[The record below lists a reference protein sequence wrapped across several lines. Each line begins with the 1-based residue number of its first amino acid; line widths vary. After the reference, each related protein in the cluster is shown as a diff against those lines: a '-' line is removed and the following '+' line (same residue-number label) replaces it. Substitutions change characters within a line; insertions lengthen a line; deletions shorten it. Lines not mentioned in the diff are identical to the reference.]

1 MQQVGPGFQHVGEV
15 VRPVVAEHPAEFVA
29 PADADHLARFVK
41 VHVPF
46 SGAEHLVDGVERGR
60 FVLQCGVQGVVF
72 LHLGDVDGHAP
83 ALHRPAFVVPREYA
97 HDAEPTDRAVLPAE
111 AEIVALFAQN
121 VFVKNAGV
129 YMAEHGFPVF
139 GVNAPHEGFQ
149 FIWKIVPVGI
159 ADQPAQAV
167 APLHG
172 RRSAV
177 RRKVDGPASRLGQV
191 GEEAVRLGQFLYG
204 AAVHFIV
211 CRVHKGLPYQ
221 VLFDMIPY
229 LRGLFYPPIIKK
241 HPAGAPVQ
249 CSHFYRLYTAK

>member
-1 MQQVGPGFQHVGEV
+1 MKAAAACQH
-15 VRPVVAEHPAEFVA
+15 RPVEGGGAGHQK
-29 PADADHLARFVK
+29 RGK
-41 VHVPF
+41 V
-46 SGAEHLVDGVERGR
+46 GVI
-60 FVLQCGVQGVVF
+60 
-72 LHLGDVDGHAP
+72 GDVDGHAP